1 LRVESSGFAVIKKE
15 KNQKRHVPD
24 ISYAFTHSVRSPKKS
39 VLKIIDETKESL
51 DVAMFL
57 FTESD
62 IAECIY
68 RASKKGV
75 RVRVISD
82 RLQTERNPRQSANL
96 ARFLEAG
103 IPVKINTHDGNMH
116 LKMMISDNKRI
127 TAGSYNYTYSAEQ
140 KNDEVFMVIKDPS
153 LAADWK
159 KHFDNMWND
168 ARRFADYSST
178 MEKTA

>member
-1 LRVESSGFAVIKKE
+1 
-15 KNQKRHVPD
+15 
-24 ISYAFTHSVRSPKKS
+24 
-39 VLKIIDETKESL
+39 
-51 DVAMFL
+51 
-57 FTESD
+57 
-62 IAECIY
+62 
-68 RASKKGV
+68 
-75 RVRVISD
+75 
-82 RLQTERNPRQSANL
+82 
-96 ARFLEAG
+96 
-103 IPVKINTHDGNMH
+103 
-116 LKMMISDNKRI
+116 MISDNDRI